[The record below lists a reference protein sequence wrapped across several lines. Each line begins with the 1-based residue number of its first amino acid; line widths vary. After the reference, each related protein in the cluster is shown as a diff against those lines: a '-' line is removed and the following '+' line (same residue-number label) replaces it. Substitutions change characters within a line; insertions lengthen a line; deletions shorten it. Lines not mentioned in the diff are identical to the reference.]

1 MNQFRVRT
9 DLAVEARDY
18 IMDTEEQQRGIRV
31 EETKE
36 GDIKTTT
43 VYIESKNAS
52 KAMGKP
58 MGTYVTIEALGL
70 DESDKAYHKMVS
82 NHVAEKL
89 RMLIQDKENKKE
101 KSVLIVGLGNREVT
115 ADALGP
121 LVVDK
126 LNITRHIV
134 KEYGKAAYGKSRVN
148 SISAVIP
155 GVMAKT
161 GMESEEI
168 VKGIVRETKPDIVLA
183 IDALASRSTKR
194 LNKTIQIT
202 DTGIH
207 PGSGVGN
214 HRNALIEDSLGVP
227 VIALGIPTVVAAA
240 TIVMDA
246 IEELSRETGADTYAN
261 FLEKNTK
268 TIGELQNMFV
278 TGKDIDERIE
288 RLADTISSAINL
300 AFWF

>member
-1 MNQFRVRT
+1 MSQFRVRT

-18 IMDTEEQQRGIRV
+18 VMDTNEELRGIRV

-36 GDIKTTT
+36 GDIQTTT
-43 VYIESKNAS
+43 VYIDTKNAS

-58 MGTYVTIEALGL
+58 MGCYITIEALRL
-70 DESDKAYHKMVS
+70 DEMDEDYQKIVS
-82 NHVAEKL
+82 KIISKNL
-89 RMLIQDKENKKE
+89 REIIKSKKKE

-121 LVVDK
+121 QVVDK
-126 LNITRHIV
+126 LYITRHIV
-134 KEYGKAAYGKSRVN
+134 KEYGKAAYGSNIVHN
-148 SISAVIP
+148 ISGVVP

-161 GMESEEI
+161 GMESEEMI
-168 VKGIVRETKPDIVLA
+168 KGIVKETKPDIV
-183 IDALASRSTKR
+183 IVVDALASRSTKR

-214 HRNALIEDSLGVP
+214 YRNALTEETIGVP
-227 VIALGIPTVVAAA
+227 VIAVGIPTVVSAS
-240 TIVMDA
+240 TIVIDA
-246 IEELSRETGADTYAN
+246 IEEISKETGADTYSK
-261 FLEKNTK
+261 FVETHTK

-278 TGKDIDERIE
+278 TGKDVDAIVE
-288 RLADTISSAINL
+288 RLADTLSLAINMT
-300 AFWF
+300 FEF

>member
-1 MNQFRVRT
+1 MSQFRVRT

-18 IMDTEEQQRGIRV
+18 VMDANEECRGIRV

-36 GDIKTTT
+36 GDIQTTT
-43 VYIESKNAS
+43 VFIDTKNAS

-58 MGTYVTIEALGL
+58 MGCYITIEASRL
-70 DESDKAYHKMVS
+70 DEMDEDYQKIVS
-82 NHVAEKL
+82 KIVSKSL
-89 RMLIQDKENKKE
+89 REIIKNKKRE

-121 LVVDK
+121 QVVDK
-126 LNITRHIV
+126 LYITRHIV
-134 KEYGKAAYGKSRVN
+134 KEYGKAAYGGNIVHN
-148 SISAVIP
+148 ISGVVP

-161 GMESEEI
+161 GMESEEMI
-168 VKGIVRETKPDIVLA
+168 KGIVKETKPDIV
-183 IDALASRSTKR
+183 IVVDALASRSTKR

-214 HRNALIEDSLGVP
+214 YRNALTEETIGVP
-227 VIALGIPTVVAAA
+227 VVAVGIPTVVSAS
-240 TIVMDA
+240 TIVIDA
-246 IEELSRETGADTYAN
+246 IEEISKETGADTYSK
-261 FLEKNTK
+261 FVERHTK

-278 TGKDIDERIE
+278 TGKDVDAIVE
-288 RLADTISSAINL
+288 RLADTLSMAINMT
-300 AFWF
+300 FEF